1 MKDHI
6 KNDLANCTVYDHVVS
21 LVDEYIDYYNNY
33 RYQWDLAKLS
43 PNEFYKFVT
52 TGVYPLN
59 ITNIPNV
66 PNDWKLPAELG
77 IEEK

>member
-1 MKDHI
+1 M
-6 KNDLANCTVYDHVVS
+6 YDHVVS

-43 PNEFYKFVT
+43 PNEINKFVT

-66 PNDWKLPAELG
+66 PKDWKLPSELG
-77 IEEK
+77 TEEK